1 MSGKTR
7 ENKSQTEESKKD
19 FWNTDWRALRDAQV
33 LIGKP
38 FVLDVCATDA
48 GTAKAKTF
56 ITPQQDALVTPW
68 VAGNG
73 AIWCNPPFTMKPQ
86 FLTRAYE
93 QCRYFQREIMVM
105 LPFEPT
111 TEWWR
116 TYVSGQATAV
126 FIPDG
131 RYGYLDPETKMLIPG
146 VNFVSAFILFT
157 PLQMPTQ
164 YVEFDRWIGKSLM
177 LPGEDPVRAKV
188 KKKKKVVK
196 DE

>member
-7 ENKSQTEESKKD
+7 ENKSQTDESKKD
-19 FWNTDWRALRDAQV
+19 LWNTDWRALRDAQA

-38 FVLDVCATDA
+38 FVLDVAATDA

-56 ITPQQDALVTPW
+56 ITPEQNSLKTEW
-68 VAGNG
+68 LSGNG

-86 FLTRAYE
+86 FLTRARH
-93 QCRYFQREIMVM
+93 QSLKWQREIMVM

-116 TYVSGQATAV
+116 NCVSGRATAV

-131 RYGYLDPETKMLIPG
+131 RYGYLNPDTKELIPG
-146 VNFVSAFILFT
+146 VNFVSCFLLFT
-157 PLQMPTQ
+157 PLKIPTQ
-164 YVEFDRWIGKSLM
+164 YVEFDRWIGKHLM
-177 LPGEDPVRAKV
+177 LPGENPVRAKV
-188 KKKKKVVK
+188 KKKLTGG
-196 DE
+196 E